1 MRAYIHIMHALSS
14 STVLPPNCDHS
25 TGAMTV
31 YCYSCKMWI
40 SNWENL
46 KYHKKGNKHK
56 KTCRA
61 NWARMVLT
69 LQELAEEAQEKLIID
84 YLIAASLSKACSK
97 FVAKYKPN
105 IKALPQADPK
115 RPPQFSPW
123 HLLSTINS
131 GQLS

>member
-1 MRAYIHIMHALSS
+1 MHALSS

-40 SNWENL
+40 SNWESWE
-46 KYHKKGNKHK
+46 YHKRGDKHK
-56 KTCRA
+56 KTCQA

-69 LQELAEEAQEKLIID
+69 LAEEAQDKLIID
-84 YLIAASLSKACSK
+84 YLIAASFSKACSK

-123 HLLSTINS
+123 H
-131 GQLS
+131 